1 MKPAFILGLAF
12 YVAACSDGPVEL
24 GFWMEPVSY
33 TPARLGDA
41 FSPQE
46 LETIETVAREQIVV
60 AFDGFDVI
68 VSDNRQA
75 RYRVQVVQLLRE
87 QRFRR
92 REANVAGQSRGMAG
106 FGGSGAV
113 SFEYLA
119 NGAMVFAPETAS
131 RAEVT
136 EALGRGIGRVAIHEF
151 LHQLLPKVP
160 IHDSRDSYSYEG
172 NSPALPE
179 GYFDDLHWG
188 IAEPWLEKQVGRR

>member
-1 MKPAFILGLAF
+1 MKPALILGLACG
-12 YVAACSDGPVEL
+12 VAACSDAPVEL

-33 TPARLGDA
+33 TSARLGDPI
-41 FSPQE
+41 SPQE
-46 LETIETVAREQIVV
+46 LAMIESVAREQIIA

-68 VSDNRQA
+68 VSGNRRA
-75 RYRVQVVQLLRE
+75 RYRVRVVQRLRE
-87 QRFRR
+87 ERFRR
-92 REANVAGQSRGMAG
+92 EAHVAGESRGMAG

-119 NGAMVFAPETAS
+119 SGAVVFAPEMAS

-151 LHQLLPKVP
+151 LHQLLPKFP
-160 IHDSRDSYSYEG
+160 LHDSRDSRSYEG
-172 NSPALPE
+172 NSPALRE
-179 GYFDDLHWG
+179 GYFEDLHWG